1 ADKCKIGSTPQND
14 WYFFS
19 HKDKKYLIGTRTNC
33 ATATGF
39 WKETNRGSLAG
50 EAHSLKVEE
59 ILFQGKSDYQEI
71 LVFESSTYGRK
82 RVGTR
87 KTLVF
92 YKGRAPHG
100 QKSDWIMHEYRLDES
115 NSPSYV
121 QVANTMGEANNQE
134 DGWVVCRVFK
144 KKNLLHKS
152 SDSPNNSTPSITVDA
167 KTHFLLHSQSDG
179 ALDQILQYMGR
190 SFQLNLK
197 DCLLVLPF

>member
-1 ADKCKIGSTPQND
+1 MRISSSSALALLKSPLSNRFKLDNRSTTFIIFPPLPTDFASAADNVVKL
-14 WYFFS
+14 
-19 HKDKKYLIGTRTNC
+19 LI
-33 ATATGF
+33 
-39 WKETNRGSLAG
+39 S
-50 EAHSLKVEE
+50 S
-59 ILFQGKSDYQEI
+59 IP
-71 LVFESSTYGRK
+71 ESSTYGRK

-134 DGWVVCRVFK
+134 DGWVVCQVFK

-167 KTHFLLHSQSDG
+167 KTHFLLHSQSDS

-197 DCLLVLPF
+197 DYFLVLPF